1 MSKSHYRRRAVRV
14 PSGPFAGGTLALLVV
29 LLTGCASTRGV
40 VPAVERKDS
49 IVIRTET
56 RVDSVWRDRWH
67 VIERKGDTVF
77 VRDSV
82 FIDRWRA
89 VHQSDTVCL
98 RDSVPVVTEVPV
110 IVRRRNGYDRFVSWG
125 FWILFALIALTVAVK
140 VMRLI
145 RY

>member
-1 MSKSHYRRRAVRV
+1 MRQ
-14 PSGPFAGGTLALLVV
+14 FLTLSLLL
-29 LLTGCASTRGV
+29 LLTGCASQRAFA
-40 VPAVERKDS
+40 PAVERHDS
-49 IVIRTET
+49 VIVKTEV
-56 RVDSVWRDRWH
+56 RIDSVWRDRWR
-67 VIERKGDTVF
+67 VVERKGDTVF

-125 FWILFALIALTVAVK
+125 FWILAALITLTVTVK
-140 VMRLI
+140 VMRKM
-145 RY
+145 R